1 MDVTTPYATVDDVL
15 RRYSPMRSMIGV
27 GSTDI
32 TTIDIASVYIA
43 DGQSIIN
50 GYLSRRYVLPL
61 TPEPIL
67 TDLCADIAIYR
78 AIRDK
83 QARIP
88 EFMATRYTDAMSLL
102 TMLRDGGMD
111 LTGSNPVNS
120 GGGDEFA
127 WSNVID
133 ADFEGTVFK
142 PSETWPLSCSA
153 STLNRFG

>member
-1 MDVTTPYATVDDVL
+1 MDINTPYATVDDVI
-15 RRYSPMRSMIGV
+15 RRYTPITTMIGV
-27 GSTDI
+27 NTTDV
-32 TTIDIASVYIA
+32 TTVDIASVYIA
-43 DGQSIIN
+43 DGQSIVN

-67 TDLCADIAIYR
+67 TDLCSDIAIYR
-78 AIRDK
+78 IIRDK

-127 WSNVID
+127 WSNVLD
-133 ADFEGTVFK
+133 TDFKGTIFS
-142 PSETWPLSCSA
+142 PAETWPQSPCIPF
-153 STLNRFG
+153 NRFG